1 MRVDEALDG
10 ADAVRLFAEEV
21 GPRQP
26 DRIQVRLD
34 ADDGMTRLCAVEA
47 ALASRWPPSTVKEL
61 IWLTRT
67 ERTDG
72 DRLHL
77 RLGKDQRIKEIALE
91 MLRVELIPPVDGET
105 SNHYRLARK
114 L

>member
-77 RLGKDQRIKEIALE
+77 QAFTA
-91 MLRVELIPPVDGET
+91 DGELMEAAT
-105 SNHYRLARK
+105 FRLERRDA
-114 L
+114 